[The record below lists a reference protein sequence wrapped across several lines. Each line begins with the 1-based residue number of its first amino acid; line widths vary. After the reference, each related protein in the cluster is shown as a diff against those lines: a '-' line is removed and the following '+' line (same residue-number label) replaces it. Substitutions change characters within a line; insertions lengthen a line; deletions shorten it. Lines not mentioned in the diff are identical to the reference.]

1 MCTRLFGNGVDMSD
15 MGSVDL
21 DTVDKWNLD
30 IVQNQCQILKPK
42 MFSCQKIANVK
53 ACGILHISTVLVG
66 LQTMH

>member
-30 IVQNQCQILKPK
+30 IVQNQCQILKPN

-53 ACGILHISTVLVG
+53 ACGILHISTFLVG

>member
-1 MCTRLFGNGVDMSD
+1 
-15 MGSVDL
+15 
-21 DTVDKWNLD
+21 VDKWNLD

-53 ACGILHISTVLVG
+53 ACGILHISTFVVG